1 MPDSSYFGDSFV
13 VKMPSA
19 ALGNV
24 NAPTFSGISS
34 LVADD
39 DGSLVAGWAAAT
51 GSAQAPISYAV
62 YVAFGSVSAGA
73 LFVDANI
80 IGRFDGLSARFYTLP
95 DNTTFLNKD
104 ETYTVGVRAVSANG
118 ISETNTVIDTEVCLG
133 VNLNDLEL
141 DVTAIKKLAKTI
153 LGNVV

>member
-1 MPDSSYFGDSFV
+1 MRS
-13 VKMPSA
+13 
-19 ALGNV
+19 
-24 NAPTFSGISS
+24 
-34 LVADD
+34 
-39 DGSLVAGWAAAT
+39 
-51 GSAQAPISYAV
+51 
-62 YVAFGSVSAGA
+62 FGSVSAGA

-80 IGRFDGLSARFYTLP
+80 IGRVDGLSARFYTLS